1 MVLRFGA
8 TKADDVAGLIAKK
21 NYSKAIEVIKAQLK
35 SGRPDARLRMQLG
48 DVLMLAGS
56 NKEAIQ
62 VLLPVADEYARD
74 GFAAKAVAV
83 LKKIQKLDPGRR
95 DIETRL
101 AQLIQEKQNQASSS
115 LPLNTPLP
123 SGAGGGG
130 LEIGMEIGFDMGA
143 SISVPVDLP
152 PAVYVPPPLPEP
164 EPEPEPPI
172 FAVPEPPP
180 PPPPPPPV
188 QKKAAP
194 PPEPPK
200 AKAPPKPAAPPP
212 PAEILELPDLT
223 PSDGALFTLDPEPP
237 PARTPAVV
245 PAVKAGAAELLDQD
259 LFSDD
264 PDLFLL
270 DDDEKQPIES
280 VPEADEDGGGD
291 PMSDGLFASELLSLV
306 EDAFSALPSGDDGTL
321 APPTSEIGA
330 PPASQQIVISPLF
343 KDFAV
348 DEMVAVIQGLKLLT
362 FEPRQVILREG
373 APGSSLFMLTAGTA
387 KAYVKNAQGKQT
399 LVGELEEGAFF
410 GEISILTGKPRT
422 ATVVAA
428 TRCEMLELTRPTLDE
443 ITATHPHVRQVLEQ
457 FARQRLAT
465 RS

>member
-8 TKADDVAGLIAKK
+8 TKADDVASLIAKK

-56 NKEAIQ
+56 NREAVQ

-101 AQLIQEKQNQASSS
+101 AQLIQEKQNQASSN

-123 SGAGGGG
+123 SSATGSFP
-130 LEIGMEIGFDMGA
+130 EIGMEEIGFDMGA
-143 SISVPVDLP
+143 SISVPVVP
-152 PAVYVPPPLPEP
+152 ISVPAEP
-164 EPEPEPPI
+164 DPEPPV
-172 FAVPEPPP
+172 FTAPE
-180 PPPPPPPV
+180 PPPPPV
-188 QKKAAP
+188 QKKAVP

-200 AKAPPKPAAPPP
+200 AKAPPKPPPP
-212 PAEILELPDLT
+212 PPPVEVLDLPDFT
-223 PSDGALFTLDPEPP
+223 SSDGAPFTLDPEPP
-237 PARTPAVV
+237 PAPTPAVK
-245 PAVKAGAAELLDQD
+245 PGAAELLDQD

-270 DDDEKQPIES
+270 DEDEKQPIES
-280 VPEADEDGGGD
+280 VPDADEDGGGD
-291 PMSDGLFASELLSLV
+291 PMTDGLFASELLSLV

-321 APPTSEIGA
+321 APPQAEIGA

-348 DEMVAVIQGLKLLT
+348 DEMVAVIQGLKLLA

-428 TRCEMLELTRPTLDE
+428 TRCEMLELDRPTLDE

-457 FARQRLAT
+457 FARQRLAA